1 MFNHSEKGM
10 SAADGG
16 MYFNKWNF
24 IEVRSFS
31 FYLKHF
37 SFIKYTNWRAQLCRG
52 IFKKSNFV
60 KKIDFWSKQLNFWWK
75 TILFLKKKIF
85 FSLCYN
91 KVTHGFLKIFQP
103 IRTSSLYMNVLFYH
117 IDLNLL
123 IILTTFNKFII
134 SLMYKKN
141 AV

>member
-91 KVTHGFLKIFQP
+91 KVTHGFPENISANSDQQLIDECLVL
-103 IRTSSLYMNVLFYH
+103 LYRFKFTN
-117 IDLNLL
+117 N
-123 IILTTFNKFII
+123 FNYF
-134 SLMYKKN
+134 
-141 AV
+141 

>member
-91 KVTHGFLKIFQP
+91 KVTHGFPENISANSDQQFIYECL
-103 IRTSSLYMNVLFYH
+103 VLSYRFKFT
-117 IDLNLL
+117 NN
-123 IILTTFNKFII
+123 FNYF
-134 SLMYKKN
+134 
-141 AV
+141 